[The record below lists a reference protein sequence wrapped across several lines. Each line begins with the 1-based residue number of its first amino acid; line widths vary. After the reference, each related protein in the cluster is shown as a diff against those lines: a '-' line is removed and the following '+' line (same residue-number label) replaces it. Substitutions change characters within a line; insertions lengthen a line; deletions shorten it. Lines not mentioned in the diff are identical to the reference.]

1 MNFSIA
7 ALSTA
12 LVAFVI
18 SAAGVPLMKRL
29 ALRYE
34 VVSKPSDDRW
44 HHEPTPLLGGVAV
57 IAGFIVAIVFFG
69 HVEKWLVVGA
79 IALLGVGAIDDTLA
93 LSARTKLISQLLVV
107 GLIMRKAPIFNIL
120 PWPPLNL
127 LLTIFWFVL
136 TINAVNLIDGLDGL
150 AGGLGIASSLTVAV
164 LAALHGQTMVLGWA
178 LALSGALAGF
188 LLYNYKPA
196 SIFMGD
202 AGALP
207 VGFILGGLSIE
218 ASLLITNSWLA
229 ATAVPLLVVLV
240 PVTDTLVVT
249 IGRLAAGNSISRR
262 GLDHFHHRLG
272 KLGLSDRRVMQL
284 MCALE
289 LGAGAC
295 AVILSLMR
303 HFYIVATLSAGLLFF
318 ALIGLFL
325 IDLNLDST
333 ASAIEHEKRRGLA
346 RAILALNLKRRV
358 FEVILDGLLITAAYC
373 AAVLIRLN
381 FKVDPD
387 LFHLLTVALP
397 WVMAISYLAFF
408 SSGIYRGTWRHFGLE
423 DAMRFGQGAMLA
435 AFLLFATGRFAP
447 LRFSGSIL
455 CIFTILLFNLLVATR
470 VSFRVFLKV
479 IDFLARP
486 SSSLIIV
493 GADARGEAALWHL
506 FLDRGNRKIRML
518 GFVDDDTFKRG
529 KLLHGYKILGSIDD
543 LDRIYEERAFDSV
556 LIAAEA
562 LAEERLELVRSFAHS
577 HNLQLRRFAISISD
591 VALGG
596 QGERKPPG
604 PDRILRAA
612 G

>member
-1 MNFSIA
+1 VNSSIA

-44 HHEPTPLLGGVAV
+44 HREPTPLLGGVAV
-57 IAGFIVAIVFFG
+57 IAGFIVAILFFG

-79 IALLGVGAIDDTLA
+79 VALLAVGAIDDTLV
-93 LSARTKLISQLLVV
+93 LSARAKLISQLLVV

-150 AGGLGIASSLTVAV
+150 AGGLGIASALTVAA

-249 IGRLAAGNSISRR
+249 IGRLAAGSSISRR

-333 ASAIEHEKRRGLA
+333 ASARERDQRPRLA
-346 RAILALNLKRRV
+346 RAILSLNLKRRV
-358 FEVILDGLLITAAYC
+358 FEVILDGLLITVAYC
-373 AAVLIRLN
+373 AAVLIRLD

-470 VSFRVFLKV
+470 LSFRIFLKV

-486 SSSLIIV
+486 SSSIIIV
-493 GADARGEAALWHL
+493 GANSGGEAALWHL
-506 FLDRGNRKIRML
+506 FSDRGNRKIRML

-529 KLLHGYKILGSIDD
+529 KLIHGYRVLGSIDE
-543 LDRIYEERAFDSV
+543 LGRIYQECAFDSV

-562 LAEERLELVRSFAHS
+562 LAEERLELVRSFVRS
-577 HNLQLRRFAISISD
+577 RDLQLRRFIIGISD
-591 VALGG
+591 VAPGARS
-596 QGERKPPG
+596 ERKQPG
-604 PDRILRAA
+604 SE
-612 G
+612 

>member
-1 MNFSIA
+1 LSIA
-7 ALSTA
+7 TLSTA

-18 SAAGVPLMKRL
+18 AAAGVPLVRRL

-34 VVSKPSDDRW
+34 IVSKPSDDRW
-44 HHEPTPLLGGVAV
+44 HREPTPLLGGAAV
-57 IAGFIVAIVFFG
+57 IAGFVAALLFFG

-79 IALLGVGAIDDTLA
+79 VALFAVGAIDDTLV
-93 LSARTKLISQLLVV
+93 LSPRAKLISQLLIV
-107 GLIMRKAPIFNIL
+107 GLIMRKAPIFDIL
-120 PWPPLNL
+120 PWPPLNV
-127 LLTIFWFVL
+127 LLTIFWFVV

-150 AGGLGIASSLTVAV
+150 AAGLGIASALTLAV
-164 LAALHGQTMVLGWA
+164 LAALHNQTMVVVWA
-178 LALSGALAGF
+178 LALGGALAGF
-188 LLYNYKPA
+188 LIYNYKPA

-218 ASLLITNSWLA
+218 ASQVITNSWLA
-229 ATAVPLLVVLV
+229 AAAVPLLVMLV

-262 GLDHFHHRLG
+262 GLDHFHHRLA

-284 MCALE
+284 MCALAVA
-289 LGAGAC
+289 GGAC
-295 AVILSLMR
+295 AIILSLMR
-303 HFYIVATLSAGLLFF
+303 HFYVVATLSAGLLFF

-333 ASAIEHEKRRGLA
+333 SSAIEHDKRRGLA
-346 RAILALNLKRRV
+346 RAILSLNLKRRV
-358 FEVILDGLLITAAYC
+358 FEVILDGLLITVAYC
-373 AAVLIRLN
+373 AAVLIRLD
-381 FKVDPD
+381 FKVEPD

-397 WVMAISYLAFF
+397 WVMAMSYLAFF

-470 VSFRVFLKV
+470 LSFRVFLKV

-486 SSSLIIV
+486 SSSVIVV
-493 GADARGEAALWHL
+493 GADSSGEAALWHL
-506 FLDRGNRKIRML
+506 FSDRGNHRIRML

-529 KLLHGYKILGSIDD
+529 KLIHGYKVLGSIDE
-543 LDRIYEERAFDSV
+543 LGRIYQECAFDAV

-562 LAEERLELVRSFAHS
+562 LAEERLELVRSFVRS
-577 HNLQLRRFAISISD
+577 HNLRLRRFTIGISD
-591 VALGG
+591 VALEA
-596 QGERKPPG
+596 QAERKPG
-604 PDRILRAA
+604 SDRVLRVA

>member
-1 MNFSIA
+1 MNSSIA

-44 HHEPTPLLGGVAV
+44 HREPTPLLGGVAV
-57 IAGFIVAIVFFG
+57 IAGFIVAILFFG

-79 IALLGVGAIDDTLA
+79 VALLAVGAIDDTLV
-93 LSARTKLISQLLVV
+93 LSARAKLISQLLVV

-150 AGGLGIASSLTVAV
+150 AGGLGIASALTVAA

-249 IGRLAAGNSISRR
+249 IGRLAAGSSISRR

-333 ASAIEHEKRRGLA
+333 ASARERDQRPRLA
-346 RAILALNLKRRV
+346 RAILSLNLKRRV
-358 FEVILDGLLITAAYC
+358 FEVILDGLLITVAYC
-373 AAVLIRLN
+373 AAVLIRLD

-470 VSFRVFLKV
+470 LSFRIFLKV

-486 SSSLIIV
+486 SSSIIIV
-493 GADARGEAALWHL
+493 GANSGGEAALWHL
-506 FLDRGNRKIRML
+506 FSDRGNRKIRML

-529 KLLHGYKILGSIDD
+529 KLIHGYRVLGSIDE
-543 LDRIYEERAFDSV
+543 LGRIYQECAFDSV

-562 LAEERLELVRSFAHS
+562 LAEERLELVRSFVRS
-577 HNLQLRRFAISISD
+577 RDLQLRRFIIGISD
-591 VALGG
+591 VAPGARS
-596 QGERKPPG
+596 ERKQPG
-604 PDRILRAA
+604 SE
-612 G
+612 

>member
-1 MNFSIA
+1 MDFSIA
-7 ALSTA
+7 ALTTA

-44 HHEPTPLLGGVAV
+44 HREPTPLLGGVAV
-57 IAGFIVAIVFFG
+57 IAGFIIAILFFG

-79 IALLGVGAIDDTLA
+79 VALLVVGAIDDTLV
-93 LSARTKLISQLLVV
+93 LSARAKLISQLLVV

-218 ASLLITNSWLA
+218 ASLLITNSRLA

-295 AVILSLMR
+295 AVILSVMR

-333 ASAIEHEKRRGLA
+333 ASAIEHEQRRGLA

-479 IDFLARP
+479 IYFLARP
-486 SSSLIIV
+486 SNSLIIV
-493 GADARGEAALWHL
+493 GADASGEAALWHL
-506 FLDRGNRKIRML
+506 FLERGNRKVRML
-518 GFVDDDTFKRG
+518 GFIDDDTFKRG
-529 KLLHGYKILGSIDD
+529 KLLCGYKILGSIDD
-543 LDRIYEERAFDSV
+543 LDRIYQEHAFDSV
-556 LIAAEA
+556 LIAADA

-577 HNLQLRRFAISISD
+577 YNLQLRRFEISISD

-604 PDRILRAA
+604 PERVLRAA